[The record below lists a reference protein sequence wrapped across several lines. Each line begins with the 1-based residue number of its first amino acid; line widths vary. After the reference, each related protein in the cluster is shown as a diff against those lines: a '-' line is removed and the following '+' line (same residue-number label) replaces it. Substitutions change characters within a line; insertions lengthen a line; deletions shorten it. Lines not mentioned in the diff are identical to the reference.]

1 MRIEREPSN
10 SSIREQAGDLLR
22 SRLTRRGVLQRAG
35 LIGIGLTAI
44 SPLLAACGGND
55 EEDTPS
61 SGGSATEPSSGGTA
75 TEPSTG
81 GSETSPEAE
90 TPTEGGESATES
102 TGGEAESGTAGG
114 KLILALNSDLTT
126 MDPHK
131 STAAVDR
138 QVYQLIYDK
147 LVDIDETLNIVPE
160 LSSDWEISSDGTEY
174 TFTLVEGVT
183 FHDGEA
189 FNATAAKANFD
200 RMLDDATASP
210 RKSEI
215 AQITNVEAVND
226 TTLKLTLSQAFSPLL
241 ATLSDRA
248 GMMIS
253 PKAITDLGDDLARQ
267 PVGTG
272 AFTFVEWVKDDH
284 LTVKKNDSWWQ
295 DGLPY
300 LDEVTYK
307 PITDAS
313 VRLTALR
320 TNDVQMID
328 QLSAKDVQAVKAD
341 NSLVYDEVAGLGF
354 TYITLHCGKP
364 PFDVK
369 ELRQA
374 VAWCLD
380 RDAINQALFFGTG
393 APAQTPIPPSSWAYD
408 DSVQVYSQDYD
419 KAKELLAAGGK
430 PDGFEFTMLVTNTP
444 DAQQLAEAYKAQL
457 AEAGITANLELLE
470 FGTLLD
476 RSNSS
481 NFEAVSLG
489 WSGRPDPDGNIYG
502 YFHSDGGLN
511 RGEYSNPDVDKL
523 LEETR
528 AKATTEERKPI
539 YSEVTKMIAEDAPM
553 IFVRFPAEIKV
564 WQPTVKGFVHV
575 PDGMMRMDKVSVD
588 QGS

>member
-1 MRIEREPSN
+1 MESEWEDGIVSTQRDWPTI
-10 SSIREQAGDLLR
+10 GDLTGGLGGAP
-22 SRLTRRGVLQRAG
+22 LTRRGLLKRAG
-35 LIGIGLTAI
+35 ALGLGVAAV
-44 SPLLAACGGND
+44 SPLLAACGGSD
-55 EEDTPS
+55 EEATTAPGGGATAPTGGQATSPAGETPAAGTAES
-61 SGGSATEPSSGGTA
+61 SPAGTEPSGGAAGGGT
-75 TEPSTG
+75 P
-81 GSETSPEAE
+81 
-90 TPTEGGESATES
+90 
-102 TGGEAESGTAGG
+102 GG
-114 KLILALNSDLTT
+114 KLVLALNSDLTT

-147 LVDIDETLNIVPE
+147 LVDIDETLNVVPE
-160 LSSDWEISSDGTEY
+160 LASDWEISADGIEY
-174 TFTLVEGVT
+174 TFTLVDGVT
-183 FHDGEA
+183 FHDGEP

-200 RMLDDATASP
+200 RMLDEATASP

-215 AQITNVEAVND
+215 AQVTNVEAVDD

-253 PKAITDLGDDLARQ
+253 PKAVTELGDDLARN

-284 LTVKKNDSWWQ
+284 LTVKKTEGWWQ
-295 DGLPY
+295 EGLPY

-328 QLSAKDVQAVKAD
+328 QLSAKDVQQVKAD
-341 NSLVYDEVAGLGF
+341 GSLVYDEVAGLGF
-354 TYITLHCGKP
+354 TYISLNSSQP

-408 DSVQVYSQDYD
+408 ESVEVYQQDYD
-419 KAKELLAAGGK
+419 KAKELLAAAGK
-430 PDGFEFTMLVTNTP
+430 ADGFEFTMLVTNTP

-457 AEAGITANLELLE
+457 AEAGIVAKLELLE

-476 RSNSS
+476 RSNASDY
-481 NFEAVSLG
+481 EAVSLG

-502 YFHSDGGLN
+502 YFHTDGGIN
-511 RGEYSNPDVDKL
+511 RGGYSNPEVDTL

-528 AKATTEERKPI
+528 AKATPEERKPI
-539 YSEVTKMIAEDAPM
+539 YSQVTKLIAEDAPM
-553 IFVRFPAEIKV
+553 LFVRFPAEIKV

-575 PDGMMRMDKVSVD
+575 PDGMMRMDKVSVE
-588 QGS
+588 QG

>member
-1 MRIEREPSN
+1 MSDRRDWLTS
-10 SSIREQAGDLLR
+10 GDLAGRLPGV
-22 SRLTRRGVLQRAG
+22 SLTRRGLLKRAG
-35 LIGIGLTAI
+35 ALGLAVAAV
-44 SPLLAACGGND
+44 SPLLAACGGSD
-55 EEDTPS
+55 EATTTAP
-61 SGGSATEPSSGGTA
+61 SGGGATAPAGGQATSQATSPSGETPAAGTAESSPVATEPSRGA
-75 TEPSTG
+75 G
-81 GSETSPEAE
+81 GSG
-90 TPTEGGESATES
+90 TP
-102 TGGEAESGTAGG
+102 GG
-114 KLILALNSDLTT
+114 KLVLELNSDLTT

-147 LVDIDETLNIVPE
+147 LVDIDETLNVVPE
-160 LSSDWEISSDGTEY
+160 LATDWEISSDGTEY
-174 TFTLVEGVT
+174 TFTLVDGVK
-183 FHDGEA
+183 FHDGEP

-200 RMLDDATASP
+200 RMLDAATASP
-210 RKSEI
+210 RMSEI
-215 AQITNVEAVND
+215 AQVTKVEAVDD
-226 TTLKLTLSQAFSPLL
+226 TTFKLTLSQAFSPLL

-253 PKAITDLGDDLARQ
+253 PKAITELGDDLARN

-272 AFTFVEWVKDDH
+272 AFTFVEWMKDDH
-284 LTVKKNDSWWQ
+284 LTVKKTEGWWQ

-300 LDEVTYK
+300 LDQVIYK

-328 QLSAKDVQAVKAD
+328 QLSAKDVQQVKAD
-341 NSLVYDEVAGLGF
+341 NSLVYHEVAGLGF
-354 TYITLHCGKP
+354 TYISLNSSKP

-374 VAWCLD
+374 VAWCFD

-408 DSVQVYSQDYD
+408 DSVQVYKQDYG
-419 KAKELLAAGGK
+419 KAKELLSAAGK
-430 PDGFEFTMLVTNTP
+430 ADGFEFTMLVTNSP

-457 AEAGITANLELLE
+457 AEAGIIAKLELLE
-470 FGTLLD
+470 FGTLMD
-476 RSNSS
+476 RSNASDY
-481 NFEAVSLG
+481 EAVSLG

-502 YFHSDGGLN
+502 YFHTDGGLN
-511 RGEYSNPDVDKL
+511 RGGYSNPEVDKL

-528 AKATTEERKPI
+528 SKATPEERKPI
-539 YSEVTKMIAEDAPM
+539 YSQVTKLIAEDAPM

-564 WQPTVKGFVHV
+564 WQPTVEGFVHV
-575 PDGMMRMDKVSVD
+575 PDGMMRMDKVSVK
-588 QGS
+588 QG